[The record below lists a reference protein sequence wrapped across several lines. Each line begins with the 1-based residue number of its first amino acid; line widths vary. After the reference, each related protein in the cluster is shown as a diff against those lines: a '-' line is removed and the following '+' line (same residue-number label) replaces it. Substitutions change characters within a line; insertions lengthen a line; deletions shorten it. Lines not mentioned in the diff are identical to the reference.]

1 MIQGLSKKDIAN
13 LLKDARARSGMT
25 TEEVTRALGADGFEI
40 VPKSMYNYESGTSSP
55 PVPMF
60 LALCRIYGIEDI
72 EAAIKGGYERKI
84 AVNAQEE
91 YLIECF
97 RKASPEVQDAALRVL
112 QPGEKEST
120 ALSVG

>member
-1 MIQGLSKKDIAN
+1 
-13 LLKDARARSGMT
+13 
-25 TEEVTRALGADGFEI
+25 
-40 VPKSMYNYESGTSSP
+40 MYNYESGTSSP